1 GKSGLFIKLV
11 FVNVSGWITKSDFEF
26 DSVLVQPGEEVTLLC
41 SNLTNVFQHI
51 FWYKLIPGPGVS
63 RISSMVNPGSK
74 AHLHDGFQRE
84 KFNMTSNG
92 TNIFLNIKQVNFSDS
107 GVYICGTKSP
117 SCLKIFSET
126 YLQVEVDLETSLLYC
141 AEYIIYVFVSV
152 VDGLDG
158 VNLPTV
164 ILGGVGIFLV
174 IIILGLVLKTK
185 PCHAVTASLF
195 FFFALQNLDSDLVNY
210 AALNF
215 RPKANRK
222 RRPSAEREMDPNVV
236 YAAPR

>member
-1 GKSGLFIKLV
+1 MTNDPENYFSTCLLLC
-11 FVNVSGWITKSDFEF
+11 WITKSDFEF

-41 SNLTNVFQHI
+41 PNFTNIFEHI

-74 AHLHDGFQRE
+74 VHLHDGFQRE

-126 YLQVEVDLETSLLYC
+126 YLQVDGKRTC
-141 AEYIIYVFVSV
+141 YIIYVFVSV

-164 ILGGVGIFLV
+164 ILGGVVIFLV

-185 PCHAVTASLF
+185 PCHAVF

-222 RRPSAEREMDPNVV
+222 RRPSAERETDPNVV
-236 YAAPR
+236 YSAPR

>member
-1 GKSGLFIKLV
+1 NYFPTSLATLFC
-11 FVNVSGWITKSDFEF
+11 WITKSDFEF

-126 YLQVEVDLETSLLYC
+126 YLQVE
-141 AEYIIYVFVSV
+141 
-152 VDGLDG
+152 DGLDG

-185 PCHAVTASLF
+185 PCH
-195 FFFALQNLDSDLVNY
+195 NLDSDLVNY

>member
-1 GKSGLFIKLV
+1 NYFPTSLATLFC
-11 FVNVSGWITKSDFEF
+11 WITKSDFEF

-41 SNLTNVFQHI
+41 PNFTNIFEHI

-74 AHLHDGFQRE
+74 VHLHDGFQRE

-126 YLQVEVDLETSLLYC
+126 YLQVD
-141 AEYIIYVFVSV
+141 
-152 VDGLDG
+152 DGLDG

-164 ILGGVGIFLV
+164 ILGGVVIFLV

-185 PCHAVTASLF
+185 PCQTNKQNQQHNE
-195 FFFALQNLDSDLVNY
+195 NLDSDLVNY

-222 RRPSAEREMDPNVV
+222 RRPSAERETDPNVV
-236 YAAPR
+236 YSAPR